1 MDAPIKTAPIKTTPI
16 KAAPTKAA
24 RDPEDTQPSDLTVES
39 AIATWRKS
47 REPRKPRSWPEP
59 LLAAGELHGV
69 MPLPRR

>member
-1 MDAPIKTAPIKTTPI
+1 MDTPI
-16 KAAPTKAA
+16 KEAPIREA
-24 RDPEDTQPSDLTVES
+24 RSSEDTQPSELTVEA

-47 REPRKPRSWPEP
+47 REPRDPRRWPEP

>member
-1 MDAPIKTAPIKTTPI
+1 MDAPIKTTPI
-16 KAAPTKAA
+16 KPAPIKVA

-47 REPRKPRSWPEP
+47 REPRSWPEP

>member
-1 MDAPIKTAPIKTTPI
+1 MDTPI
-16 KAAPTKAA
+16 KEAPIREA
-24 RDPEDTQPSDLTVES
+24 RSSEDTQPSDLTVEG

-47 REPRKPRSWPEP
+47 REPRDLRRWPDP